1 MSIETP
7 VAAGDYDGRCNVWY
21 RTSPELGQNG
31 DEQANATLGDGHE
44 NPWLETDEV
53 KNLLGED
60 ARLVD
65 YDGWHLWKSD
75 ISTSESTTLAVK
87 DLNLPKDTQVTGL
100 RIEYGSV
107 SAEFTTR
114 SDASTWSRENL
125 KDEHDDLDAA
135 AASLDPQTRGALV
148 HMAATTSYVPEK
160 AIANGARVD
169 LCRNGGGSKLE
180 SHDEDRVI
188 QRCMLP
194 QDLPSTGSAPLAALM
209 TALMTAGGAAIWLA
223 KTRPTAARR

>member
-1 MSIETP
+1 M
-7 VAAGDYDGRCNVWY
+7 
-21 RTSPELGQNG
+21 
-31 DEQANATLGDGHE
+31 
-44 NPWLETDEV
+44 
-53 KNLLGED
+53 
-60 ARLVD
+60 
-65 YDGWHLWKSD
+65 
-75 ISTSESTTLAVK
+75 
-87 DLNLPKDTQVTGL
+87 TGL

-114 SDASTWSRENL
+114 SDASTWGREDL
-125 KDEHDDLDAA
+125 KDEHDDLDDA

-180 SHDEDRVI
+180 SHDEDHVI